1 MKDLHSDVMR
11 LPVCL
16 RNLNFSASEARPS
29 DALRFGIPVVRLTKA
44 YLGMPIGVLANREV
58 VRVANKPFDDRELDQ
73 EAYEQAEEHFRLFQ
87 TRLPQDAVEAVARE
101 VVRRLAFRLPRNLS
115 SGHMPTE
122 EEIDILCE
130 ALLSN
135 DEVAGDRIILAA
147 RRDGI
152 EPENIYLGY
161 VAGAARR
168 LGVMWEEDRVSFLQV
183 TMASGKLYRII
194 RGLRHVLDSS
204 LNLAGPEKRS
214 LFALVP
220 DETHTLGIEIATDVF
235 RRQGWDVEM
244 VMGEPHDAIIAI
256 TEQHRFRSVV
266 LVAHSER
273 MLAELISLVLA
284 IRITQPMTYI
294 VVAGNIVDQV
304 EDVSTLVGADDV
316 IPDIE
321 TAVGRLGA
329 IIDFD

>member
-1 MKDLHSDVMR
+1 MH
-11 LPVCL
+11 PCNP
-16 RNLNFSASEARPS
+16 NLSAPAARPS
-29 DALRFGIPVVRLTKA
+29 DAVRCGIPVVRLA
-44 YLGMPIGVLANREV
+44 NAHRGMPIGVLANRELV
-58 VRVANKPFDDRELDQ
+58 KVANKPFDDRELDQ
-73 EAYEQAEEHFRLFQ
+73 EAYEQAEEHFRLVQ
-87 TRLPQDAVEAVARE
+87 TRLPQDAVETVARE

-115 SGHMPTE
+115 AGHMPTE
-122 EEIDILCE
+122 EEIDLLCE
-130 ALLSN
+130 ALLST

-168 LGVMWEEDRVSFLQV
+168 LGVMWEEDCVSFLQV

-194 RGLRHVLDSS
+194 RGLRHVLDNS

-244 VMGEPHDAIIAI
+244 VMGEPHDAIIAM

-273 MLAELISLVLA
+273 MLAPLISLVLA
-284 IRITQPMTYI
+284 IRITQPMAYI

-304 EDVSTLVGADDV
+304 DDVSTLVGADDV

>member
-1 MKDLHSDVMR
+1 MR
-11 LPVCL
+11 LRIRS
-16 RNLNFSASEARPS
+16 RNPNLSAPAARPS
-29 DALRFGIPVVRLTKA
+29 DAARFGIPVVRLTNA
-44 YLGMPIGVLANREV
+44 YRGMPNGVLANRELV
-58 VRVANKPFDDRELDQ
+58 KVANKPFDDRELDK
-73 EAYEQAEEHFRLFQ
+73 EAYEQAEEHFRLVQ

-122 EEIDILCE
+122 EEIDLLCE

-194 RGLRHVLDSS
+194 RGLRHVLDNS

-244 VMGEPHDAIIAI
+244 VMGEPHDAIIAM

-273 MLAELISLVLA
+273 MLAALISLVLA
-284 IRITQPMTYI
+284 IRITQPMAYI

>member
-1 MKDLHSDVMR
+1 MRVIRFGKVCRVVPRGLHSQQ
-11 LPVCL
+11 
-16 RNLNFSASEARPS
+16 
-29 DALRFGIPVVRLTKA
+29 G
-44 YLGMPIGVLANREV
+44 GRE
-58 VRVANKPFDDRELDQ
+58 VANKPFDDRELDQ
-73 EAYEQAEEHFRLFQ
+73 EAYEQAGEHFRLVQ
-87 TRLPQDAVEAVARE
+87 TRLPQDAVEAVAKE

-115 SGHMPTE
+115 AGHMPTA

-130 ALLSN
+130 ALLST

-161 VAGAARR
+161 VAGAARQ
-168 LGVMWEEDRVSFLQV
+168 LGVMWEEDRVTFLQV

-194 RGLRHVLDSS
+194 RGLRHVLDNS
-204 LNLAGPEKRS
+204 LNLAGPERRS

-220 DETHTLGIEIATDVF
+220 NETHTLGIEIATDVF

-244 VMGEPHDAIIAI
+244 VMGEPHDAIVAM

-273 MLAELISLVLA
+273 MLASLISLVLA
-284 IRITQPMTYI
+284 IRITQPLAYV

-304 EDVSTLVGADDV
+304 DDVSTLVGADDV

-321 TAVGRLGA
+321 TAVGRLGS